1 VKDEKKT
8 GATGEPAGHARDLDC
23 WAQFYHDYYQENSR
37 QDLEYRISRLL
48 VMAGRTWGTHMDN
61 VLRNATGQ
69 SRARW
74 QTMFV
79 IAFGAQPATMTDIG
93 VRLNVQ
99 WPTLVRVLDGLEK
112 DGLIN
117 RIDNP
122 RDGRSRLV
130 SITEAGKDMITKIKP
145 IIDAERGKLLGGLPD
160 DELQSSIKLLQQLLE
175 RSSGD

>member
-1 VKDEKKT
+1 VKHDKKT
-8 GATGEPAGHARDLDC
+8 GAAGEPAGHARDLDA
-23 WAQFYHDYYQENSR
+23 WAQFYHGYYQEGSR
-37 QDLEYRISRLL
+37 QDLEYRVSRLL
-48 VMAGRTWGTHMDN
+48 VMAGRTWGTHIDN
-61 VLRNATGQ
+61 VLRSGTGQ

-74 QTMFV
+74 QTLFV

-112 DGLIN
+112 DGLIS

-130 SITEAGKDMITKIKP
+130 SITEAGRAMIAKIKP
-145 IIDAERGKLLGGLPD
+145 IVDTERAKLLDGLTEED
-160 DELQSSIKLLQQLLE
+160 LVHAVNVLQRLLE
-175 RSSGD
+175 RSAGD